1 MGDIGL
7 SSINV
12 AYPVVSLIQSMGTG
26 IGMGGAVLY
35 SIRLAMGEKEKAEKN
50 RCGVR

>member
-7 SSINV
+7 SSIKV

-26 IGMGGAVLY
+26 IGMDGAVLY
-35 SIRLAMGEKEKAEKN
+35 SIHLAMGEKEKAE
-50 RCGVR
+50 GFP

>member
-35 SIRLAMGEKEKAEKN
+35 SIRLAMGEKENAE
-50 RCGVR
+50 GFP